1 MKNDLQSAI
10 WTFLL
15 FGYDQLIS
23 SLVKLIILDKE
34 IFSASHRKS
43 FIYLFI
49 LLILNF
55 AIIMNTKLCLD
66 LKLLF
71 YYRNQEDKCSS
82 NMLKSFQNL
91 NAKSRG
97 THYHHCNAY

>member
-43 FIYLFI
+43 FIYSSDIKFCYNYEYKIMFRSETII
-49 LLILNF
+49 LL
-55 AIIMNTKLCLD
+55 
-66 LKLLF
+66 
-71 YYRNQEDKCSS
+71 
-82 NMLKSFQNL
+82 
-91 NAKSRG
+91 
-97 THYHHCNAY
+97 